1 MKTFVNPRNGD
12 IATAKSSDPYH
23 HIVEVKDDYGNI
35 KDTIHYCGVTAEFVK
50 RATADSGFIPSKG
63 EMF

>member
-1 MKTFVNPRNGD
+1 MKTFIDPRNGN
-12 IATAKSSDPYH
+12 IATATSSDPYH

-35 KDTIHYCGVTAEFVK
+35 RDTIHYHGVTAEFVK
-50 RATADSGFIPSKG
+50 RKTAEDGFIPSKG